1 MVMMAMFPSSFFFR
15 NLLYDSLRAKSNG
28 RRRGEGILIAGQ
40 DRVAFRSVAAP
51 DVEKLITTD
60 PDEVAD
66 LARAETEQLVVG
78 EAS

>member
-1 MVMMAMFPSSFFFR
+1 V
-15 NLLYDSLRAKSNG
+15 G
-28 RRRGEGILIAGQ
+28 CRRGEGILIAGQ

-66 LARAETEQLVVG
+66 LARTETEQLVVG